1 MLPDFRLLPD
11 PGLLP
16 DLPAR
21 EPGETEE
28 DYNAFL
34 AFLALHP
41 GRRSISEAAS
51 VLNLPVQEIVRKS
64 VAYNWVER
72 ARRYDRAVLDAA
84 RAASAME
91 IASAVATAA
100 KAVSALARRVLE
112 NADHIEVDGHVAAR
126 LLESVSAF
134 FKATASLTGEQSSHG
149 APLAQ
154 ILQVI
159 STVPSQPP
167 AIVSIRNAGQ
177 PALIP
182 GDATSDEAEG

>member
-1 MLPDFRLLPD
+1 MLPDSGLLPD
-11 PGLLP
+11 PELLP

-64 VAYNWVER
+64 VAHNWVER

-91 IASAVATAA
+91 IANAVATAA
-100 KAVSALARRVLE
+100 RAVSALARRVLE

-126 LLESVSAF
+126 LLESMSAF
-134 FKATASLTGEQSSHG
+134 FKATASLTGEQGSHG

-159 STVPSQPP
+159 STVPTQLP
-167 AIVSIRNAGQ
+167 AIVSIRNVEQ
-177 PALIP
+177 PVLT
-182 GDATSDEAEG
+182 GTATSDEAED